1 MMKMKASEKE
11 YLLSQIAQV
20 LSQLESLVSKLS
32 SVQCQEESPA
42 EDDVSSVY
50 SQLSG
55 SLSWDNSE
63 DFPTLPVPSSFYSLL
78 FPDSSDEEME
88 SISTKCQNVR
98 KPTAKKCPFVNKI
111 SSFLSS
117 TFPDGVYNKKFKE
130 DLIFV
135 EFQTM
140 WRNVGDLFVQKPDE
154 SAQNCT
160 TTSPSQ
166 EIVFKTIDF
175 SKVNVRNM
183 ANIPKP
189 SCFPIHGVS
198 NDPEFY
204 KKTYWVKGFEYDK
217 KEINYFK
224 PSPHGS
230 IYGYQTNDGIVPV
243 PDVPVHG
250 HVWSDHLHNW
260 VLHAIYPEERPAA
273 RAPWTGPGPPTRR
286 RPPSTRRGWPTSRSG
301 GRK

>member
-1 MMKMKASEKE
+1 MKMKASEKE

-88 SISTKCQNVR
+88 SISTKCHNVR
-98 KPTAKKCPFVNKI
+98 KPTAKKCQFVNKI

-154 SAQNCT
+154 SAKTAPRSVQVKRLSLKLL
-160 TTSPSQ
+160 TSL
-166 EIVFKTIDF
+166 
-175 SKVNVRNM
+175 R
-183 ANIPKP
+183 
-189 SCFPIHGVS
+189 
-198 NDPEFY
+198 
-204 KKTYWVKGFEYDK
+204 
-217 KEINYFK
+217 
-224 PSPHGS
+224 
-230 IYGYQTNDGIVPV
+230 
-243 PDVPVHG
+243 
-250 HVWSDHLHNW
+250 
-260 VLHAIYPEERPAA
+260 
-273 RAPWTGPGPPTRR
+273 
-286 RPPSTRRGWPTSRSG
+286 
-301 GRK
+301 